1 MEDAPTAPTEVRPL
15 DTDITDAPELFEQL
29 TDDEAR
35 EAYQSGQL
43 ERFSAWHNR
52 QQEVAAEDP
61 TGIRG
66 ITLEIRLANIQVAAG
81 EQGAAAERL
90 QEVYSSVWQ
99 MIREYRNRKGS
110 TDAEELQRLTTLER
124 LMVAKK
130 GLKIRFAQLT
140 GLELDDDDEP
150 PSWRQG

>member
-1 MEDAPTAPTEVRPL
+1 MEDAPVAPTEVRPL

-35 EAYQSGQL
+35 EAYQAGQM
-43 ERFSAWHNR
+43 ERFGAWHGR
-52 QQEVAAEDP
+52 QQEIAAEDP

-81 EQGAAAERL
+81 EQEAAAERL
-90 QEVYSSVWQ
+90 QEVYSNVWQ
-99 MIREYRNRKGS
+99 MLRAHRGRTGA
-110 TDAEELQRLTTLER
+110 TGAEELQRLTTLEH

-140 GLELDDDDEP
+140 GLELEDDDEP
-150 PSWRQG
+150 SAPPQG